1 MKTEIL
7 EFKDVKTVKKI
18 VENDGVV
25 AFPTETVYGLGARH
39 DSFLAYNHIFEAK
52 NRPENKVLTLMLT
65 DINDIKNYAEV
76 SEKTQKVI
84 EEFMPGALT
93 IVLPIKKGVEIIGT
107 TSTIGIRVPDSKQ
120 TLDFLKAIEIPMFVT
135 SANLSNHP
143 AALSFD
149 EVVEQLDSRIDVIIK
164 GEISQKQASSVVSII
179 DGKIEVLREG
189 KISLEEI
196 ERVYNS

>member
-1 MKTEIL
+1 MKTKIL
-7 EFKDVKTVKKI
+7 EFNDVEIVKKI

-39 DSFLAYNHIFEAK
+39 DSFLAYNRIFEAK

-65 DINDIKNYAEV
+65 NVNDIKNYAEI
-76 SEKTQKVI
+76 SKKTQKVI
-84 EEFMPGALT
+84 EKFMPGALT
-93 IVLPIKKGVEIIGT
+93 IVLPIKKDVEIIGT

-120 TLDFLKAIEIPMFVT
+120 TLDFLKSIEIPMFVT
-135 SANLSNHP
+135 SANLSNRP

-164 GEISQKQASSVVSII
+164 GEISQKQASTVVSII
-179 DGKIEVLREG
+179 DGKIEILREG